1 MAGGITATEI
11 AVGVVGAGALMGLDR
26 LMSSGL
32 PPGFIPGDKGAEQ
45 WGRNN
50 GIDPN
55 DARGRFHGVK
65 QSDKGCGRDK
75 YEVNPQTGEVCN
87 PDGDVVG
94 DLGDA
99 PSMPACRCLH
109 LQRGHKNPE

>member
-1 MAGGITATEI
+1 MAGGITATDI

-65 QSDKGCGRDK
+65 QSDKG
-75 YEVNPQTGEVCN
+75 
-87 PDGDVVG
+87 VVATSTR
-94 DLGDA
+94 LILKPVKCVTRTA
-99 PSMPACRCLH
+99 T
-109 LQRGHKNPE
+109 